1 MSSTHS
7 NEESPLP
14 SYRVDAPSPF
24 LLLLMATAVAFTA
37 ANLYYYQPLL
47 PALRD
52 GLSLSDTLLG
62 LVPFATQV
70 GYAAAILLISPLG
83 DVMPRRKLIAL
94 LSCLLVG
101 SLVLQA
107 TAVSGLILVLG
118 TFLMGLGA
126 NITQQ
131 LIPLAAS
138 MSSQQQRGRV
148 LGTMMSGL
156 TVGILLSRV
165 LSGSLAEYLGWR
177 AVYWMAASTALVW
190 GLLLWRLL
198 PDESSRAKGMRYPAL
213 IVSMVSL
220 FRRHSMLRV
229 SALTGAL
236 WFAAFNAI
244 WASLALHLTNA
255 TLDLNLQQAGLFGFA
270 GMAGIVGAKASGR
283 LVVPLG
289 TWRTISLALMV
300 LLVGT
305 LVLWGYQYSLVGL
318 VVGIVLIDL
327 GVFAAQVPNQV
338 RVFAIEPSAQ
348 SRLNAVYMLFYY
360 LGAALGSAAGVQ
372 LMTAYGWPGVMGLTV
387 ALSLG
392 ALLLHIAMRRTDPS
406 VAPAAV

>member
-255 TLDLNLQQAGLFGFA
+255 PLDLNLQQAGLFGFA

-392 ALLLHIAMRRTDPS
+392 ALVLHIAMRRTDPN
-406 VAPAAV
+406 VAPAAA

>member
-1 MSSTHS
+1 MSSTHANQAS
-7 NEESPLP
+7 VSPTGIEAP
-14 SYRVDAPSPF
+14 SYV
-24 LLLLMATAVAFTA
+24 LLVLMAMAVAFTA

-52 GLSLSDTLLG
+52 DLSLSDTQLG
-62 LVPFATQV
+62 LVPFATQI

-83 DVMPRRKLIAL
+83 DVMPHRKLIGL

-101 SLVLQA
+101 ALVLQA
-107 TAVSGLILVLG
+107 TTVSGLILVLG

-138 MSSQQQRGRV
+138 MSSPQQRGRV
-148 LGTMMSGL
+148 LGTLMSGL
-156 TVGILLSRV
+156 TAGILLSRV
-165 LSGSLAEYLGWR
+165 LSGSIAEHMGWR
-177 AVYWMAASTALVW
+177 AVYWMAASTALIW

-198 PDESSRAKGMRYPAL
+198 PNESSRVAVMRYPAL
-213 IVSMVSL
+213 IGSMFTL
-220 FRRHSMLRV
+220 LRRHALLRV

-236 WFAAFNAI
+236 WFAAFNAV
-244 WASLALHLTNA
+244 WASLSLHLTNA
-255 TLDLNLQQAGLFGFA
+255 PLNLNLQQAGMFGIA
-270 GMAGIVGAKASGR
+270 GMAGIVGAKVSGR
-283 LVVPLG
+283 WVGSLG
-289 TWRTISLALMV
+289 TWRTICSALLV

-305 LVLWGYQYSLVGL
+305 LVMWGYSYSLIGL
-318 VVGIVLIDL
+318 VIGIVLIDL

-360 LGAALGSAAGVQ
+360 LGAAIGSASGVQ
-372 LMTAYGWPGVMGLTV
+372 LMTAYGWPGVMGLSV
-387 ALSLG
+387 ALSAS
-392 ALLLHIAMRRTDPS
+392 ALLLHVAMRWTDKS
-406 VAPAAV
+406 FESAAA

>member
-1 MSSTHS
+1 MSSTCS
-7 NEESPLP
+7 NEASLP
-14 SYRVDAPSPF
+14 PSRVEAPSSF
-24 LLLLMATAVAFTA
+24 LLLMMATAVAFTA
-37 ANLYYYQPLL
+37 ANLFYYQPLL

-52 GLSLSDTLLG
+52 GLSLNDTQLG
-62 LVPFATQV
+62 LVPFATQA

-83 DVMPRRKLIAL
+83 DVMPRRKLIAI

-101 SLVLQA
+101 SLVMQA

-165 LSGSLAEYLGWR
+165 FSGSIAEHLDWR
-177 AVYWMAASTALVW
+177 AVYWMAAATALVW
-190 GLLLWRLL
+190 GLVLWRLL
-198 PDESSRAKGMRYPAL
+198 PDESSRANDMRYPAL
-213 IVSMVSL
+213 IVSMASL
-220 FRRHSMLRV
+220 FRKHSMLRV

-255 TLDLNLQQAGLFGFA
+255 PLDLNLQQAGMFGFA
-270 GMAGIVGAKASGR
+270 GMAGVVGAKASGR
-283 LVVPLG
+283 LVVSFG
-289 TWRTISLALMV
+289 TWRTIALALLV

-360 LGAALGSAAGVQ
+360 LGAAIGAAAGVQ
-372 LMTAYGWPGVMGLTV
+372 LMTSYGWPGVMGLTV

-392 ALLLHIAMRRTDPS
+392 ALLLHITMRRTDPS
-406 VAPAAV
+406 MASAAV

>member
-255 TLDLNLQQAGLFGFA
+255 PLDLNLQQAGLFGFA

>member
-1 MSSTHS
+1 
-7 NEESPLP
+7 
-14 SYRVDAPSPF
+14 
-24 LLLLMATAVAFTA
+24 MATAVAFTA

-62 LVPFATQV
+62 LVPFATQA

-83 DVMPRRKLIAL
+83 DVIPRRKLIAL
-94 LSCLLVG
+94 LSCLLVC
-101 SLVLQA
+101 SLVLHA
-107 TAVSGLILVLG
+107 TAVSGLILVIG

-138 MSSQQQRGRV
+138 MSSPQQRGRV

-198 PDESSRAKGMRYPAL
+198 PIETSRVNGMRYPAL
-213 IVSMVSL
+213 IGSMVSL
-220 FRRHSMLRV
+220 FRRHSLLRV

-255 TLDLNLQQAGLFGFA
+255 PLDLNLQQAGLFGFA
-270 GMAGIVGAKASGR
+270 GMAGIIGAKASGR

-289 TWRTISLALMV
+289 TWKTIFLALMV

-318 VVGIVLIDL
+318 VIGIVLIDL

-387 ALSLG
+387 VLSLG

-406 VAPAAV
+406 ATPTTNQDLRHG

>member
-83 DVMPRRKLIAL
+83 DVIPRRKLIAL

-198 PDESSRAKGMRYPAL
+198 PDESSRANGMRYPAL

-255 TLDLNLQQAGLFGFA
+255 PLDLNLQQAGLFGFA

>member
-1 MSSTHS
+1 
-7 NEESPLP
+7 
-14 SYRVDAPSPF
+14 
-24 LLLLMATAVAFTA
+24 
-37 ANLYYYQPLL
+37 
-47 PALRD
+47 
-52 GLSLSDTLLG
+52 
-62 LVPFATQV
+62 
-70 GYAAAILLISPLG
+70 
-83 DVMPRRKLIAL
+83 
-94 LSCLLVG
+94 
-101 SLVLQA
+101 
-107 TAVSGLILVLG
+107 
-118 TFLMGLGA
+118 
-126 NITQQ
+126 
-131 LIPLAAS
+131 
-138 MSSQQQRGRV
+138 
-148 LGTMMSGL
+148 
-156 TVGILLSRV
+156 
-165 LSGSLAEYLGWR
+165 
-177 AVYWMAASTALVW
+177 MAASTALVW

-255 TLDLNLQQAGLFGFA
+255 PLDLNLQQAGLFGFA

-392 ALLLHIAMRRTDPS
+392 ALVLHIAMRRTDPN
-406 VAPAAV
+406 VAPAAA

>member
-94 LSCLLVG
+94 LSCLLGG

-255 TLDLNLQQAGLFGFA
+255 PLDLNLQQAGLFGFA

-289 TWRTISLALMV
+289 PWRTISLALMV

-392 ALLLHIAMRRTDPS
+392 ALVLHIAMRRTDPN
-406 VAPAAV
+406 VAPAAA